1 MALQTPY
8 IGKTAMVTGAA
19 KGLGRALCLQL
30 LAQGARV
37 YALDVDEAAL
47 EILREQAPGKPLY
60 PMAVDI
66 SQRQAL
72 EEAFSQIVSESASLD
87 YVFNNAGIVAGGQ
100 TQHMNWAQWERI
112 VGINLW
118 GVIAGSQL
126 AYQHML
132 KQGSGHI
139 INTASLAGLVPV
151 PESAAYTATKHG
163 VVGLSLA
170 LAQEAEA
177 LGIRVSVLIPGA
189 LKTDIYGSAINLA
202 GYDYAGKM
210 ALGPARPMAP
220 EAAARQALRQVA
232 RGKRQIVVPRSL
244 GLLIGLYR
252 VFPGLTQRLMA
263 RVMRT

>member
-1 MALQTPY
+1 MTHPQPY
-8 IGKTAMVTGAA
+8 HGKTALVTGAA

-37 YALDVDEAAL
+37 YALDVDEKGLAAL
-47 EILREQAPGKPLY
+47 QKQSPGLPLY
-60 PMAVDI
+60 PLKVDI
-66 SQRQAL
+66 SQRQVLA
-72 EEAFSQIVSESASLD
+72 EAFSQIVSDSASLD

-100 TQHMNWAQWERI
+100 SQHMNWAQWERI
-112 VGINLW
+112 MGINLW
-118 GVIAGSQL
+118 GVIVGSQL
-126 AYQHML
+126 AYQQML

-139 INTASLAGLVPV
+139 INTASLAGIVPV

-177 LGIRVSVLIPGA
+177 QGIRVSVLIPGA
-189 LKTDIYGSAINLA
+189 LKTNIYTSAINLGA
-202 GYDYAGKM
+202 YDYAGKM
-210 ALGPARPMAP
+210 AKGLVRPLSP
-220 EAAARQALRQVA
+220 DRAARQVLKQLT

-252 VFPGLTQRLMA
+252 LFPRLTQRLMA
-263 RVMRT
+263 RAMKT